1 MYITISLKVYQVKT
15 NVLYSYFCYNVL
27 RGEFMFYRQN
37 LNDIKLVILS
47 LDGGL
52 LDLNHF
58 RFNYYNRICK
68 SYGKSITRE
77 EFVSHLGNYQT
88 MYDNSPIKE
97 EMNNLKLNHVIE
109 RDLYEYAKLKQNF
122 KKPGVEELLQF
133 FKQKN
138 IKIAIVSTNKTKRA
152 MQYLQLSGIYK
163 YADFIIGGDAKLPPI
178 PDPSVL
184 TTISEAFQ
192 VKPENTLV
200 IANFYNM
207 VLAANKALMNIIFVE
222 DMQEPNQ
229 KIMDSVFKCAKNNL
243 EVINVILFSKYDTA
257 DMFSPI
263 LGMSSSMSEDQL
275 NSVYLNLKE
284 RYADD
289 PQLLEVVDNTYK
301 SFTKQ
306 YEVKDDSEDVVHNL
320 PTDNTLFEET
330 DEKLSTSNDIDE
342 GESKAPE
349 SPEES
354 SLEIDTA
361 NEEDIPENKEE
372 IIEEDNLEPTPI
384 LEETEPE
391 ESNQDILLGTNEESH
406 EDNKFNPDATS
417 FNEKAN
423 LFEKN
428 DDVDLTVTSALS
440 ADAMRV
446 NELMSVINGT
456 STDSESTKEIESD
469 NQEKDVKTNDK
480 EEKKDF
486 SFDEIDQNEDK
497 EKDNA
502 FLSFIYV
509 LLINLVIIIIAMM
522 AYVPLEDFINSS
534 NLFSEIIKG
543 ILDFYIS
550 VVRNL
555 IQIIFNTLNN
565 IIGAIPNYKS
575 LMNGNGAFS
584 GTAIEVIFFVLFNTL
599 IYYIC
604 KGIYYLVS
612 EEVPNDNSNIEEE
625 EKAD

>member
-1 MYITISLKVYQVKT
+1 
-15 NVLYSYFCYNVL
+15 
-27 RGEFMFYRQN
+27 MFYRQN